1 MKRVH
6 VACKKRE
13 RGYHPYIDA
22 LERGE
27 VDPPLS
33 QIVKVAEV
41 LGIDPGVLLVGEDI
55 PPSRL
60 WILDA
65 FIKYLAGEEKPLHL
79 EAIEGLMEDAMAKR
93 PKGRA

>member
-1 MKRVH
+1 MERAQ
-6 VACKKRE
+6 VACKRRE
-13 RGYHPYIDA
+13 RGYDPYISA

-33 QIVKVAEV
+33 LIFKVAEV
-41 LGIDPGVLLVGEDI
+41 LGIDPRALLAGEDI
-55 PPSRL
+55 PMSRL

-65 FIKYLAGEEKPLHL
+65 FIKYLAGKEKPLHL
-79 EAIEGLMEDAMAKR
+79 ETIQGLMEDAMAKR

>member
-1 MKRVH
+1 MH
-6 VACKKRE
+6 VACKRRE
-13 RGYHPYIDA
+13 RGYHPYIAA

-33 QIVKVAEV
+33 QIVKVAEI
-41 LGIDPGVLLVGEDI
+41 LRIDPGALLAGEDI
-55 PPSRL
+55 PPSRP

-65 FIKYLAGEEKPLHL
+65 FIKYLAGAEKPLHL
-79 EAIEGLMEDAMAKR
+79 ESIEGLMENAMAKR